1 MCGRRRAGPSEVGE
15 PAARSIAMATTW
27 PPRTVI
33 RKSSGLRTLESALYR
48 SGLGR

>member
-1 MCGRRRAGPSEVGE
+1 
-15 PAARSIAMATTW
+15 MATTW

-48 SGLGR
+48 SGLGPVAGVDEWAAAPAPDRWW